1 MGLLGKI
8 GDKIGEKIDD
18 TLNPKVSST
27 RKNLDYK
34 ERYSADMLKKYG
46 KKITE
51 LEEKMIESYGNESY
65 NEVYSFCTKILS
77 YDRFHEIARRIL
89 LEALVKI
96 ERYDD
101 AYELCSKLLQ
111 DYPNDPNLEEK
122 KGWILF
128 KNGNYMESIQ
138 IFEHLI
144 QKIPYDNPLALNC
157 KINKAYALSH
167 SGNYEEA
174 VEFCTEQLKLH
185 KNNEDLLMIK
195 NTILKEIQKEKE
207 TNNNTLSNEHIE
219 QIIKVFASK
228 ENVEH
233 FAKCVDLD
241 VVAANDYNLSVS
253 SYVEAKDTREVINI
267 RELNAELKITVTK
280 IDQLRTDIDAIVAE
294 IEG

>member
-8 GDKIGEKIDD
+8 GGKIGDKINEKIDD

-51 LEEKMIESYGNESY
+51 LEEKMSESYDNESY
-65 NEVYSFCTKILS
+65 NEVYSFCTEILS
-77 YDRFHEIARRIL
+77 YDRFHESARRIL
-89 LEALVKI
+89 LEALVEI

-128 KNGNYMESIQ
+128 KNGNYIESIQ

-167 SGNYEEA
+167 SRNYEEA

-207 TNNNTLSNEHIE
+207 NKKIKEEKE
-219 QIIKVFASK
+219 QLTIQEQKQQ
-228 ENVEH
+228 
-233 FAKCVDLD
+233 
-241 VVAANDYNLSVS
+241 VS
-253 SYVEAKDTREVINI
+253 SKTNFDFSVADELSKINKLKEQRVISD
-267 RELNAELKITVTK
+267 EEFLKMK
-280 IDQLRTDIDAIVAE
+280 KKLLDKL
-294 IEG
+294 

>member
-8 GDKIGEKIDD
+8 GGKIGDKINEKIDE

-51 LEEKMIESYGNESY
+51 LEEKMSESYDKESY

-77 YDRFHEIARRIL
+77 YDRFHESARRIL
-89 LEALVKI
+89 LEALVEI

-167 SGNYEEA
+167 SRNYEEA

-207 TNNNTLSNEHIE
+207 DKKIKEEKEQQTIQEQKEHESTQNNSDSSIAD
-219 QIIKVFASK
+219 QISK
-228 ENVEH
+228 
-233 FAKCVDLD
+233 FKKL
-241 VVAANDYNLSVS
+241 
-253 SYVEAKDTREVINI
+253 KDQG
-267 RELNAELKITVTK
+267 AITEEEFSEMK
-280 IDQLRTDIDAIVAE
+280 KKLMDKM
-294 IEG
+294 

>member
-1 MGLLGKI
+1 MGLLGNIGGKI
-8 GDKIGEKIDD
+8 GDKINEKIDE

-51 LEEKMIESYGNESY
+51 LEEKMSESYDNESY

-77 YDRFHEIARRIL
+77 YDRFHESARRIL
-89 LEALVKI
+89 LEALVEI

-128 KNGNYMESIQ
+128 KNGNYIESIP
-138 IFEHLI
+138 IFESLI
-144 QKIPYDNPLALNC
+144 QKIPYTDPLALNC
-157 KINKAYALSH
+157 KINKAYALANSF
-167 SGNYEEA
+167 NYHEA

-185 KNNEDLLMIK
+185 KNDETLLMIK
-195 NTILKEIQKEKE
+195 NKVLEEIQKEKE
-207 TNNNTLSNEHIE
+207 QTKIKEEKE
-219 QIIKVFASK
+219 QQTIREQK
-228 ENVEH
+228 EQ
-233 FAKCVDLD
+233 
-241 VVAANDYNLSVS
+241 VS
-253 SYVEAKDTREVINI
+253 SKTTSDFSVAD
-267 RELNAELKITVTK
+267 ELSKFNKLKE
-280 IDQLRTDIDAIVAE
+280 QGAISE
-294 IEG
+294 EEFSEMKKKLLDKM

>member
-8 GDKIGEKIDD
+8 GGKIGDKINEKIDE

-51 LEEKMIESYGNESY
+51 LEEKMSESYDKESY

-122 KGWILF
+122 EGWILY
-128 KNGNYMESIQ
+128 KNGNYIESIQ

-207 TNNNTLSNEHIE
+207 NKKIKEEKE
-219 QIIKVFASK
+219 QLTIQEKKAPDSSQNKSEFSIGDELTKLV
-228 ENVEH
+228 
-233 FAKCVDLD
+233 
-241 VVAANDYNLSVS
+241 NLKNQGSIS
-253 SYVEAKDTREVINI
+253 EDEF
-267 RELNAELKITVTK
+267 LKMK
-280 IDQLRTDIDAIVAE
+280 QKLME
-294 IEG
+294 KM